1 MALILPGHWSALV
14 VAVVA
19 VVAAVAA
26 VAVVA
31 VVAVVVVEP
40 SMSSV
45 LCFGSSRTAGD
56 TQTT

>member
-19 VVAAVAA
+19 VVVVAAVAA
-26 VAVVA
+26 VA